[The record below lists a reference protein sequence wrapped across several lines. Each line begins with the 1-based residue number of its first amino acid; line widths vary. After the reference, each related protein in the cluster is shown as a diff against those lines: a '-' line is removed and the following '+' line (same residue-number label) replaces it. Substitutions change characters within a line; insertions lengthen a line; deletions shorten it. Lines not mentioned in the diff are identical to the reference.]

1 MKIILKGLYEN
12 SYIKGNCRYVT
23 LTTDV
28 ASRATDN
35 FIMTLTYE
43 VQVNKDFE
51 FGDWCISV
59 EDMIESMEKK
69 YPYTCSRKDVYLDLK
84 GTKVK
89 RLIKQ
94 TK

>member
-12 SYIKGNCRYVT
+12 SYIKGSCRCVT

-28 ASRATDN
+28 ASKVTDN

-43 VQVNKDFE
+43 AKIQKDFE
-51 FGDWCISV
+51 IGWCVSV
-59 EDMIESMEKK
+59 EDMVASIGEK
-69 YPYTCSRKDVYLDLK
+69 YPYTLGRKDAYIDWKTTRLK
-84 GTKVK
+84 T
-89 RLIKQ
+89 LIKQ

>member
-1 MKIILKGLYEN
+1 MKITIKGLYDN

-28 ASRATDN
+28 ASKVTDN

-43 VQVNKDFE
+43 AKIQKDFE
-51 FGDWCISV
+51 IGWCVSV
-59 EDMIESMEKK
+59 EDMVASIGEK
-69 YPYTCSRKDVYLDLK
+69 YPYTLGRKDAYIDWKTTRLK
-84 GTKVK
+84 T
-89 RLIKQ
+89 LIKQ

>member
-1 MKIILKGLYEN
+1 MKITLNGLYDN
-12 SYIKGNCRYVT
+12 SYIKCSCRYVT

-28 ASRATDN
+28 ASKVTDN

-51 FGDWCISV
+51 FGWFVSL
-59 EDMIESMEKK
+59 EDMVSSIGEK
-69 YPYTCSRKDVYLDLK
+69 YPYTLGRKDAYIDWKTTRLK
-84 GTKVK
+84 T
-89 RLIKQ
+89 LIKQ

>member
-1 MKIILKGLYEN
+1 MKIILNGLYDN

-28 ASRATDN
+28 ASIATDN

-51 FGDWCISV
+51 IGWCVSV
-59 EDMIESMEKK
+59 EDMVSSIGEK
-69 YPYTCSRKDVYLDLK
+69 YPYTLGRKDAYIDWKTTRLK
-84 GTKVK
+84 T
-89 RLIKQ
+89 LIKQ

>member
-1 MKIILKGLYEN
+1 MKITLNGLYEN
-12 SYIKGNCRYVT
+12 SYIKGSCRYVT

-28 ASRATDN
+28 ASRVTDN

-51 FGDWCISV
+51 FGWCVSV
-59 EDMIESMEKK
+59 EDMVASIGEK
-69 YPYTCSRKDVYLDLK
+69 YPYTLGRKDAYIDWKTTRLK
-84 GTKVK
+84 T
-89 RLIKQ
+89 LIKQ

>member
-12 SYIKGNCRYVT
+12 SYMKGSFRYVT

-28 ASRATDN
+28 ASKFTDN

-43 VQVNKDFE
+43 AKIHKDFE
-51 FGDWCISV
+51 IGWCVSV
-59 EDMIESMEKK
+59 EDMVASIGEK
-69 YPYTCSRKDVYLDLK
+69 YPYTLGRKDAYIDWKTTRLK
-84 GTKVK
+84 T
-89 RLIKQ
+89 LIKQ